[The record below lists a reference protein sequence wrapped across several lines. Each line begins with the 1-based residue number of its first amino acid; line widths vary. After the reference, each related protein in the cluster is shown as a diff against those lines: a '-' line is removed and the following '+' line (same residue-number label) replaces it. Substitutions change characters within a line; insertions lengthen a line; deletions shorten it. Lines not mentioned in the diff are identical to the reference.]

1 MNPKTLFCIA
11 TALVFLAPYQARS
24 AESSNVEGKL
34 PFVERVRPDD
44 YFDVEKVFPE
54 PFSQTN
60 DLVVLRTAAAK
71 PVSVLAIRSRPA
83 TEEYTLTVHIASEEA
98 PDGWLKISEPLDA
111 ALAQQVL
118 RAFELKLHRQVAL
131 SNFKRT
137 LSKTDTDIWIFQRL
151 AENRVAAA
159 LISME
164 ATLGNPSATTF
175 LDDFLGGLQQLIGKE
190 GDERVAQL
198 QKIDRI
204 ATEIILAEDR

>member
-1 MNPKTLFCIA
+1 M
-11 TALVFLAPYQARS
+11 
-24 AESSNVEGKL
+24 
-34 PFVERVRPDD
+34 ERVRPDD

-54 PFSQTN
+54 PFSQTH

-71 PVSVLAIRSRPA
+71 PVSVLAIRPRPA
-83 TEEYTLTVHIASEEA
+83 TEEYTLTVHIASDEA

-111 ALAQQVL
+111 SLGQQVL

-137 LSKTDTDIWIFQRL
+137 MSKTDTDIWIFQRL

-159 LISME
+159 LISTE

-198 QKIDRI
+198 QKIDRV

>member
-1 MNPKTLFCIA
+1 MNLKKLFRLA
-11 TALVFLAPYQARS
+11 AVLVFLVMSQAGA
-24 AESSNVEGKL
+24 AESASGGNR

-44 YFDVEKVFPE
+44 YFDVEKFFPE
-54 PFSQTN
+54 PFSQTHE
-60 DLVVLRTAAAK
+60 LVVLRTAATK
-71 PVSVLAIRSRPA
+71 PVSVLAIRRVPA
-83 TEEYTLTVHIASEEA
+83 TEEYTLSVHIASDDA

-111 ALAQQVL
+111 ALGQQVL

-137 LSKTDTDIWIFQRL
+137 MSKTDTDIWVFQRL

-159 LISME
+159 LIAME
-164 ATLGNPSATTF
+164 ATLDNPNATTF

-190 GDERVAQL
+190 GDERVEQL
-198 QKIDRI
+198 QKIDRL